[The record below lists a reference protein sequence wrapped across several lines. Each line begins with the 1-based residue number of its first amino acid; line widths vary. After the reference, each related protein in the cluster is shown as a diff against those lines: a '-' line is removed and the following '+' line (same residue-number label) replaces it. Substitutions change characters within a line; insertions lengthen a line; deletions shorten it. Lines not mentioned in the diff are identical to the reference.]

1 VATPATP
8 VESQYVDFGRAF
20 QFFFED
26 PEWQKKT
33 LMGSLFAL
41 LTMFIIG
48 APFLAGY
55 GMAVVRRTAR
65 GEAYPLPEW
74 DDYGKF
80 FMDGL
85 QMIGLYLVHLFGALL
100 LPGAIGCLTA
110 VVGGAAGG
118 DAGGGLA
125 GMGMMLAILLAFLLM
140 LPVLVY
146 FPAAYIRMT
155 VLERFSA
162 GFEVRENIELIKR
175 GPGNYFIAI
184 ALYLITQMMASFAY
198 YLCVLPGF
206 PATFW
211 AAAVGS
217 WGFGEVARRDPVLGG
232 QATGYAQVFA

>member
-1 VATPATP
+1 MATPATP
-8 VESQYVDFGRAF
+8 VETQYIDFGRAF

-41 LTMFIIG
+41 LTMVIVG

-55 GMAVVRRTAR
+55 GMAVLRRTAR
-65 GEAYPLPEW
+65 GEALPLPEW
-74 DDYGKF
+74 DDYGKL

-85 QMIGLYLVHLFGALL
+85 QTIGLYLVHIVGALL
-100 LPGAIGCLTA
+100 IPGAIGCIAA
-110 VVGGAAGG
+110 VVGSAAGG

-125 GMGMMLAILLAFLLM
+125 GLGMMVAILLVMVLV

-175 GPGNYFIAI
+175 GPGNYFLALAIYLLTQLIAQV
-184 ALYLITQMMASFAY
+184 AFYA
-198 YLCVLPGF
+198 CVLPGF

-211 AAAVGS
+211 AHAVS
-217 WGFGEVARRDPVLGG
+217 AWAMGEVARRDPVLGG
-232 QATGYAQVFA
+232 QTGYAQVFA